1 MELKGQVTISIE
13 DFEKLKAA
21 AEQKEY
27 CVKVLK
33 GVASNDSQFIYIA
46 QMNESDDMWTPEN
59 WIKANPI
66 LEYDRDALQN
76 MIPIAATAKEMGGS
90 TLRDFIVKQLNMW
103 IQWTNDVY
111 IKDMDVWTRAAVKKT
126 LADFR
131 GQKEELE
138 KAQAAAKKTLKTEPD
153 TDQEGGD
160 DNGDRTNAANN

>member
-1 MELKGQVTISIE
+1 
-13 DFEKLKAA
+13 
-21 AEQKEY
+21 
-27 CVKVLK
+27 
-33 GVASNDSQFIYIA
+33 
-46 QMNESDDMWTPEN
+46 MNESDDMWTPEN

-131 GQKEELE
+131 GQKAYVGLD
-138 KAQAAAKKTLKTEPD
+138 LSS
-153 TDQEGGD
+153 GGD
-160 DNGDRTNAANN
+160 LTSIAIVIPFMQGEDKCYFVHAHSFIRSEGLKNTSRLTAYLMIYGSDKDWSK